1 MSLQNCPTPNTSG
14 EVGDFS
20 EPGGMAGDNV
30 SCGIAPRAASAGD
43 IAARASG
50 GIAARAT
57 SASGVMAAR
66 DASAGDIAMVASG
79 DIEAPD
85 ADVSGDF
92 KRPDPR
98 DLEAVSGGDWL
109 AHRLQGHTGESF
121 SEQDED
127 WRLRG
132 GAATAGP
139 REYLPEDGG
148 RSLDE

>member
-1 MSLQNCPTPNTSG
+1 
-14 EVGDFS
+14 
-20 EPGGMAGDNV
+20 MAGDNV

-43 IAARASG
+43 IAARASV

-66 DASAGDIAMVASG
+66 DASAGDIAKVG
-79 DIEAPD
+79 DIEAP
-85 ADVSGDF
+85 DVSGDF
-92 KRPDPR
+92 KRLDPC

-109 AHRLQGHTGESF
+109 AHRLQGQTGESF
-121 SEQDED
+121 SEQIED

-132 GAATAGP
+132 GPATAGP

-148 RSLDE
+148 GSLDD